1 MADNQELKTGESV
14 AAPVKPAVA
23 AAPPAKPPVAAPAK
37 PAAKAAAD
45 KASAPTPDRMR
56 RQVIW
61 AAVFGYLGVNLL
73 MTLRF
78 FFRAPCMN
86 PTRFFPSV
94 SRVISVWESISAT

>member
-1 MADNQELKTGESV
+1 MADNQESKTGESV

-23 AAPPAKPPVAAPAK
+23 TAPPAKPPVAAPAK

-86 PTRFFPSV
+86 PILFFPSA
-94 SRVISVWESISAT
+94 SRLISAWESISAT